1 MVKLHFLYIFVDM
14 QVNDGIKQEIKKW
27 FNFYERDI
35 IPVVKS
41 IPEVTLSDYGFHWFY
56 THTDSVVFRGIFYAL
71 YLEKNPVPVIFACV
85 CHDIARTD
93 DEYNEIH
100 WEMALP
106 ILEKLMNQFS
116 GILTDNQKNSII
128 YAVKNHTTWMNAP
141 DYISA
146 CLWDADRTRLWWIYG
161 YKEAFM
167 STEIAKRI
175 ASWNPIEFLKF
186 QNECLWRD
194 LFEDRE
200 WVLEY
205 AK

>member
-1 MVKLHFLYIFVDM
+1 MIVSDK
-14 QVNDGIKQEIKKW
+14 IKQETKKW
-27 FNFYERDI
+27 FNFYEDKI

-41 IPEVTLSDYGFHWFY
+41 IPEVTQSDYGFHGFY
-56 THTDSVVFRGIFYAL
+56 THTDSVVFRGIYYAL
-71 YLEKNPVPVIFACV
+71 CLGKDPAPVIFACV

-106 ILEKLMNQFS
+106 VLEKLMSQFS
-116 GILTDNQKNSII
+116 GVLTNSQKNNII
-128 YAVKNHTTWMNAP
+128 YAVKNHTIWMEAP

-146 CLWDADRTRLWWIYG
+146 CLWDADRTRLWWVYG
-161 YKEAFM
+161 YKEKFM

-175 ASWNPIEFLKF
+175 ASWSPVDFLKF

-194 LFEDRE
+194 LLEDRE

-205 AK
+205 AKCEVIAS